1 MRRLRAFEGG
11 RTVFMIVSV
20 AISTTVAFQR
30 YFTTIRTLVTVVQ
43 TQQLPFLAAAIA
55 YYAFVSL
62 IPLLIVGLTIAT
74 VLAGEAVANQL
85 LTGVGEFVTPEG
97 ADLLEETL
105 LSGAGRG
112 GVTALGLGVLV
123 WSGLRIFR
131 GLDIAFSRVY
141 GLGAPKGLVAQ
152 LRDALIVVSAIGLGI
167 GVTVLASALIPVA
180 LIPYSGYLASL
191 SLLFFLPIVFFPV
204 YYVLPDYPVTTREAI
219 PGAVTAGIGW
229 TALSAAFG
237 IYASQATTFQL
248 YGVLGGVLLLLV
260 WFYFGGLL
268 VLVGA
273 GLNAVL
279 AGRFRDRQLQ
289 QEGERLHTQRATMSE
304 GDGEPD
310 DGDESHDDVASAGRE
325 RGRTSEERRRRADAV
340 TQTEIDELRREIDDL
355 EEHIE
360 DRTVHREDI
369 EGDLRQYV
377 RRRVRRG
384 HAHGWGPYLV
394 LLYGTAMTLGAFY
407 FLSGGWAVLAML
419 VIWLSTLGLYALM
432 LIVGITITA
441 AGVPGRLIDK
451 LRNLR

>member
-1 MRRLRAFEGG
+1 
-11 RTVFMIVSV
+11 MIVSHPGYGV
-20 AISTTVAFQR
+20 AYQR
-30 YFTTIRTLVTVVQ
+30 PFTTLRTLLTVVQ

-85 LTGVGEFVTPEG
+85 LTIVGEFVTPEG
-97 ADLLEETL
+97 ADFLEETL

-112 GVTALGLGVLV
+112 GITALGLGVLV

-141 GLGAPKGLVAQ
+141 GLGAPKGIVAQ
-152 LRDALIVVSAIGLGI
+152 LRDALIVVLAIGLGI
-167 GVTVLASALIPVA
+167 GAAILAGALIPVA
-180 LIPYSGYLASL
+180 LLPYSGYLGSVA
-191 SLLFFLPIVFFPV
+191 LLVVLPIVFFPL
-204 YYVLPDYPVTTREAI
+204 YYILPDYPVTAWEAV
-219 PGAVTAGIGW
+219 PGALLAGVGW
-229 TALSAAFG
+229 TVLSAAFG
-237 IYASQATTFQL
+237 IYAAQATTFQL

-268 VLVGA
+268 VLIGA

-289 QEGERLHTQRATMSE
+289 QEGEQLNTQRATMSE

-310 DGDESHDDVASAGRE
+310 NGDESHDDVASAE
-325 RGRTSEERRRRADAV
+325 RGRASEERRHRADAV
-340 TQTEIDELRREIDDL
+340 TQTEIDELRRELDEL
-355 EEHIE
+355 EENIE
-360 DRTVHREDI
+360 DRTVHREDL

-407 FLSGGWAVLAML
+407 FLSGGWAILAMF